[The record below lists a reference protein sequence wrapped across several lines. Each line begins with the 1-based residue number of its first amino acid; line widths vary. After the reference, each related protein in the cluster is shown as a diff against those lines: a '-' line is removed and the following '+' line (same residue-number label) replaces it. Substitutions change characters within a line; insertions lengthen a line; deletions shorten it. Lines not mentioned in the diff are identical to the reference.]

1 MSMIINQ
8 TLPKLKK
15 GYPTVSDKYTV
26 RGATLNSTSAD
37 VTFGDLLEYVGDGSF
52 KKVTTSTTV
61 ANLAGVC
68 LATNARPV
76 DALLGDG
83 INKYKAG
90 EVCDLC
96 IGGFIAVEVASTVD
110 LATITEHAPV
120 RLYNGTLVVDSS
132 TGTQIPNWYFTGTT
146 FVADDGAKL
155 AGIVIKE
162 LF

>member
-1 MSMIINQ
+1 MNMIINQ

-15 GYPTVSDKYTV
+15 GYPTRSDKYTV
-26 RGATLNSTSAD
+26 GPATLNSTSAD
-37 VTFGDLLEYVGDGSF
+37 VVFGDLLEYVADGSY

-61 ANLAGVC
+61 ADLAGVC
-68 LATNARPV
+68 LATNARTV
-76 DALLGDG
+76 DGLLGDG

-96 IGGFIAVEVASTVD
+96 AGGFIAVEVAASVN
-110 LATITEHAPV
+110 LANITAHTPV

-132 TGTQIPNWYFTGTT
+132 TGTQIPNWYFTGVTYENN
-146 FVADDGAKL
+146 GAKL
-155 AGIVIKE
+155 AEIVIKE

>member
-26 RGATLNSTSAD
+26 RGATLNSASAD
-37 VTFGDLLEYVGDGSF
+37 VVFGDLLEYVGDGSF
-52 KKVTTSTTV
+52 KKITTTTTV
-61 ANLAGVC
+61 DKIAGVC

-96 IGGFIAVEVASTVD
+96 TGGFIAVEVASSVT
-110 LATITEHAPV
+110 LANITAHKPV

-132 TGTQIPNWYFTGTT
+132 TGTQIPNWYFTGVTYE
-146 FVADDGAKL
+146 DNGAKL
-155 AGIVIKE
+155 AEIVIEK